1 MVIKY
6 LEVEISGKIIY
17 DGKTY
22 LKEEKTNKIYS
33 ENGDEIGIY
42 RRNKINNI

>member
-6 LEVEISGKIIY
+6 LEVEIEVRKIIY

-42 RRNKINNI
+42 KKKQNQ

>member
-1 MVIKY
+1 Y
-6 LEVEISGKIIY
+6 LEVEIEVRKINY

-42 RRNKINNI
+42 KEESKSIIFN